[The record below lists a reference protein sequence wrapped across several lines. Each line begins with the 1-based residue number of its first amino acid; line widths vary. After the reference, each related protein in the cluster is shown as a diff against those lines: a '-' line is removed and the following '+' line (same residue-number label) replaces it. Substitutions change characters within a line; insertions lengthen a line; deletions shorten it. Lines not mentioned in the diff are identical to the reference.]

1 MDKSSRTVIVDG
13 SIVYTDS
20 SEILSSAGFE
30 KLLLEYI
37 EILRERNSPLLRA
50 LEAFRVGNEYHIRH
64 IVEYI
69 HLLTLRNVR
78 DITTIINYVNPEDFA
93 KFIESFYT
101 FWRNKHRFMIK
112 RESYTLDPTRRTSIV
127 FTATMVAEEFKNLIR
142 NLYRT
147 VMKNIAVDDSTVIV
161 RQLPSGAQVTFL
173 VDNLNVEKPKLTRFK
188 SVPTIWG
195 AIFDPP
201 VIFYT
206 RSNKRKGVL
215 PVVDEPVLEKIKL
228 EKSTGEWYH
237 VPILVGDLLMYVYVH
252 KEFLCHAAGLGN
264 LFQFADI
271 RSIEQNE
278 VCGVLIFGLRPEEIP
293 DFKPVWKNGVIFN
306 EGEFY
311 VGIIPAIDEND
322 YFGYMKKTIL
332 TLHNLYRIDQ
342 GKLPIHGS
350 MARIVLKN
358 GKSAVAM
365 FVGDS
370 GAGKSETLDALNR
383 LEEVAYVDVIID
395 DMGCLDIINGRVVAY
410 GTETGAF
417 VRLDDLP
424 PGYAYYTMDRSIFMN
439 PDKINARVIVPFNNY
454 KDIITPTPID
464 FFFYANNYTEVKEDS
479 ERIVFFSSVEE
490 AIKVFS
496 AGKRMSKGT
505 TSEEGMTE
513 SYFANPF
520 GAVQRQEVH
529 HKIAE
534 QFLTKMFE
542 TGVRVGE
549 IRTMLGV
556 EGYEK
561 EGTQLAARALLKLIE
576 KVK

>member
-1 MDKSSRTVIVDG
+1 MGRSVIIDG

-20 SEILSSAGFE
+20 SEILSNSGFE
-30 KLLLEYI
+30 NLLHEYI
-37 EILRERNSPLLRA
+37 DLLKERNSPLLRT
-50 LEAFRVGNEYHIRH
+50 LEAFRVGDDYNIRH
-64 IVEYI
+64 FTEYL
-69 HLLTLRNVR
+69 HLLTLR
-78 DITTIINYVNPEDFA
+78 DIKEITTIINYVNPEDLA
-93 KFIESFYT
+93 KFIESFYS

-112 RESYTLDPTRRTSIV
+112 KEKYTVDNARKTSIV
-127 FTATMVAEEFKNLIR
+127 FTATMIAEEFKNLVR

-147 VMKNIAVDDSTVIV
+147 IMKNISPDSTNII

-173 VDNLNVEKPKLTRFK
+173 VDNVDCTDERLYNFSGIPV
-188 SVPTIWG
+188 VWG

-215 PVVDEPVLEKIKL
+215 PVVEKKVIDNLALPNKDKDWFL
-228 EKSTGEWYH
+228 FPIFVGE
-237 VPILVGDLLMYVYVH
+237 LLMYIYVQ
-252 KEFLCHAAGLGN
+252 KEYLSHAAGLGN

-271 RSIEQNE
+271 TEMKSKT
-278 VCGVLIFGLRPEEIP
+278 VSGVLIFGLPIENIP
-293 DFKPVWKNGVIFN
+293 DYEHRWKNGVISKD
-306 EGEFY
+306 GELY
-311 VGIIPAIDEND
+311 VGVIPALDEND
-322 YFGYMKKTIL
+322 YFGYMKKTTL
-332 TLHNLYRIDQ
+332 TIHNLIRIDQ
-342 GKLPIHGS
+342 EKLPIHGS

-395 DMGCLDIINGRVVAY
+395 DMGTLDVSNGKVVAY

-454 KDIITPTPID
+454 KEIVKPTPID
-464 FFFYANNYTEVKEDS
+464 FFLYANNYTEVKNDN
-479 ERIVFFSSVEE
+479 ERIVFFDELKE
-490 AIKVFS
+490 ALEVFS

-505 TSEEGMTE
+505 TSEEGLTE

-520 GAVQRQEVH
+520 GAVQRKEKH
-529 HKIAE
+529 HEIA
-534 QFLTKMFE
+534 QTFLKRMFE

-561 EGTQLAARALLKLIE
+561 EGTYLAAKTLYKIIE
-576 KVK
+576 RM

>member
-1 MDKSSRTVIVDG
+1 MGRSVIIDG

-20 SEILSSAGFE
+20 SEILSNPGFE
-30 KLLLEYI
+30 ALLREYI
-37 EILRERNSPLLRA
+37 DVLKERNSPLLKT
-50 LEAFRVGNEYHIRH
+50 LEAFRIGEDYDIRH
-64 IVEYI
+64 IVEYL
-69 HLLTLRNVR
+69 HLLTLRNIR
-78 DITTIINYVNPEDFA
+78 EITTIINYVNPEDLA
-93 KFIESFYT
+93 KFVESFYS
-101 FWRNKHRFMIK
+101 FWRNKHRFMMK
-112 RESYTLDPTRRTSIV
+112 RERYTLDSARKTSIV
-127 FTATMVAEEFKNLIR
+127 FTAVMVAEEFKNLVR

-147 VMKNIAVDDSTVIV
+147 IMKNIIADNTNII

-173 VDNLNVEKPKLTRFK
+173 VDTFECTQERLRNFDNVP
-188 SVPTIWG
+188 VIWG

-206 RSNKRKGVL
+206 KSNKRKGTL
-215 PVVDEPVLEKIKL
+215 PVVENRVLDRIKL
-228 EKSTGEWYH
+228 PNKERDWYL
-237 VPILVGDLLMYVYVH
+237 VPILAAELLIYIYVH
-252 KEFLCHAAGLGN
+252 REFLSHAAGLGN
-264 LFQFADI
+264 LFQFAELIDMK
-271 RSIEQNE
+271 SKQ
-278 VCGVLIFGLRPEEIP
+278 VSGVLIFGLQPESIP
-293 DFKPVWKNGVIFN
+293 DYKPEWKNGVIFK
-306 EGEFY
+306 EDSTYIG
-311 VGIIPAIDEND
+311 VIPALDEND
-322 YFGYMKKTIL
+322 YFGYMKKTTL
-332 TLHNLYRIDQ
+332 TLHNLIRIDQ

-395 DMGCLDIINGRVVAY
+395 DMGSLDIVNGRVVAY

-454 KDIITPTPID
+454 KEVITPTPID
-464 FFFYANNYTEVKEDS
+464 FFFYANNYTEVDNDED
-479 ERIVFFSSVEE
+479 RIVFFDDVEKALE
-490 AIKVFS
+490 VFS
-496 AGKRMSKGT
+496 AGRRMSKGT

-520 GAVQRQEVH
+520 GAVQRKEEH
-529 HKIAE
+529 RKIA
-534 QFLTKMFE
+534 QVFLKKMFE
-542 TGVRVGE
+542 TGVKVGE

-561 EGTQLAARALLKLIE
+561 EGTYLAAKRLYKIIE
-576 KVK
+576 QM

>member
-1 MDKSSRTVIVDG
+1 MGRSVIIDG

-20 SEILSSAGFE
+20 SEILSNPGFE
-30 KLLLEYI
+30 SLLREYI
-37 EILRERNSPLLRA
+37 DFLKERNSPLLRT
-50 LEAFRVGNEYHIRH
+50 LEAFRIGEDYNVRH
-64 IVEYI
+64 FVEYL
-69 HLLTLRNVR
+69 HLLTLRDINE
-78 DITTIINYVNPEDFA
+78 ITTIINYVNPEDLA
-93 KFIESFYT
+93 KFIESFYS
-101 FWRNKHRFMIK
+101 FWRSKHRFMIK
-112 RESYTLDPTRRTSIV
+112 REKYTIDNARKTSVV
-127 FTATMVAEEFKNLIR
+127 FTATMIAEEFKNLVR

-147 VMKNIAVDDSTVIV
+147 IMKNIAPDNTNII

-173 VDNLNVEKPKLTRFK
+173 IDNLECQDERLSCFSGIPMV
-188 SVPTIWG
+188 WG

-215 PVVDEPVLEKIKL
+215 PVVEGEIIDKLKLPNKEKDWFL
-228 EKSTGEWYH
+228 F
-237 VPILVGDLLMYVYVH
+237 PILAGELLMYIYVQ
-252 KEFLCHAAGLGN
+252 KEFLSHAAGLGN

-271 RSIEQNE
+271 VDIKSKKVSGIL
-278 VCGVLIFGLRPEEIP
+278 VFGLPVENIPEYDE
-293 DFKPVWKNGVIFN
+293 KWKNGVIFKD
-306 EGEFY
+306 GELY
-311 VGIIPAIDEND
+311 IGIIPALDEND
-322 YFGYMKKTIL
+322 YFGYMKKTTL
-332 TLHNLYRIDQ
+332 TIHNLIRIDQ
-342 GKLPIHGS
+342 GKLPVHGS
-350 MARIVLKN
+350 MAKIVLKN

-395 DMGCLDIINGRVVAY
+395 DMGTLDILNGRVVAY

-454 KDIITPTPID
+454 KEIITPTPID
-464 FFFYANNYTEVKEDS
+464 FFLYANNYTEVKDDS
-479 ERIVFFSSVEE
+479 ERIVFFDKLED
-490 AIKVFS
+490 AIEVFS

-520 GAVQRQEVH
+520 GAVQRKEKH
-529 HKIAE
+529 HEIA
-534 QFLTKMFE
+534 QVFLKKMFE
-542 TGVRVGE
+542 SGVKVGE

-561 EGTQLAARALLKLIE
+561 EGTYLAAKTLYKIIE
-576 KVK
+576 RL

>member
-1 MDKSSRTVIVDG
+1 MGRSVIIDG

-20 SEILSSAGFE
+20 SEILSNPGFE
-30 KLLLEYI
+30 SLLREYI
-37 EILRERNSPLLRA
+37 DFLKERNSPLLRT
-50 LEAFRVGNEYHIRH
+50 LEAFRIGEDYNVRH
-64 IVEYI
+64 FVEYL
-69 HLLTLRNVR
+69 HLLTLRDINE
-78 DITTIINYVNPEDFA
+78 ITTIINYVNPEDLA
-93 KFIESFYT
+93 KFIESFYS
-101 FWRNKHRFMIK
+101 FWRSKHRFMIK
-112 RESYTLDPTRRTSIV
+112 KEKYTVDNARKTSIV
-127 FTATMVAEEFKNLIR
+127 FTATMIAEEFKNLVR

-147 VMKNIAVDDSTVIV
+147 IMKNITPDNTNII

-173 VDNLNVEKPKLTRFK
+173 VDTFECHDERLSCFSEIPV
-188 SVPTIWG
+188 VWG

-215 PVVDEPVLEKIKL
+215 PVVEKEIINHLKL
-228 EKSTGEWYH
+228 PNKEKDWFLL
-237 VPILVGDLLMYVYVH
+237 PILVGELLMYIYVQ
-252 KEFLCHAAGLGN
+252 KEFLSHAAGLGN

-271 RSIEQNE
+271 EDMKNKKVSGI
-278 VCGVLIFGLRPEEIP
+278 LIFGLPIENIP
-293 DFKPVWKNGVIFN
+293 DYDGKWKNGVIFKDN
-306 EGEFY
+306 DLY
-311 VGIIPAIDEND
+311 VGIIPALDEND
-322 YFGYMKKTIL
+322 YFGYMKKTTL
-332 TLHNLYRIDQ
+332 TIHNLIRIDQ
-342 GKLPIHGS
+342 GKLPVHGS
-350 MARIVLKN
+350 MAKIVLKN

-395 DMGCLDIINGRVVAY
+395 DMGTLDILNARVVAY

-454 KDIITPTPID
+454 KEIITPTPID
-464 FFFYANNYTEVKEDS
+464 FFLYANNYTEVKDDS
-479 ERIVFFSSVEE
+479 ERIVFFDKLED
-490 AIKVFS
+490 AIEVFS

-520 GAVQRQEVH
+520 GAVQRKEKH
-529 HKIAE
+529 HEIA
-534 QFLTKMFE
+534 QVFLKKMFE
-542 TGVRVGE
+542 TGVKVGE

-561 EGTQLAARALLKLIE
+561 EGTYLAAKTLYRIIE
-576 KVK
+576 RM

>member
-1 MDKSSRTVIVDG
+1 MGRSVIIDG

-20 SEILSSAGFE
+20 SEILSNPGFE
-30 KLLLEYI
+30 KLLREYI
-37 EILRERNSPLLRA
+37 DFLKEKNSPLLRT
-50 LEAFRVGNEYHIRH
+50 LEAFRIGEEYNVRH
-64 IVEYI
+64 FIEYL
-69 HLLTLRNVR
+69 HLLTLRDVKE
-78 DITTIINYVNPEDFA
+78 ITTIINYVNPEDLA
-93 KFIESFYT
+93 KFIESFYS

-112 RESYTLDPTRRTSIV
+112 RESYTIDNARKTSIV
-127 FTATMVAEEFKNLIR
+127 FTATMIAEEFKNLVR

-147 VMKNIAVDDSTVIV
+147 IMKNIEPDNSNIV

-173 VDNLNVEKPKLTRFK
+173 VDSFDCNDERFCNF
-188 SVPTIWG
+188 SNIPMVWG

-215 PVVDEPVLEKIKL
+215 PVVERNVLSDLKLPNKEKD
-228 EKSTGEWYH
+228 WYLI
-237 VPILVGDLLMYVYVH
+237 PILVADLLMFVYVN
-252 KEFLCHAAGLGN
+252 KEFLSHAAGLGN
-264 LFQFADI
+264 LFQFANIMDLKKK
-271 RSIEQNE
+271 E
-278 VCGVLIFGLRPEEIP
+278 VSGALIFGLPVENIP
-293 DFKPVWKNGVIFN
+293 DYQEKWKNGVIFKDQ
-306 EGEFY
+306 GLY
-311 VGIIPAIDEND
+311 IGVIPALDEND
-322 YFGYMKKTIL
+322 YFGYMKKTLL
-332 TLHNLYRIDQ
+332 TMHNLIRIDQ
-342 GKLPIHGS
+342 GKLPVHGS

-370 GAGKSETLDALNR
+370 GAGKSETLNALNR

-395 DMGCLDIINGRVVAY
+395 DMGSLDIVNGKVVAY

-454 KDIITPTPID
+454 KEVITPTPID
-464 FFFYANNYTEVKEDS
+464 FFLYANNYTEVKNDED
-479 ERIVFFSSVEE
+479 RIVFFDNLDD
-490 AIKVFS
+490 AIQVFS

-520 GAVQRQEVH
+520 GAVQRKEEH

-534 QFLTKMFE
+534 IFLKKMFE

-561 EGTQLAARALLKLIE
+561 EGTYLAAKALYKIVE
-576 KVK
+576 RM

>member
-1 MDKSSRTVIVDG
+1 MGRSVIIDG

-20 SEILSSAGFE
+20 SEILSNPGFE
-30 KLLLEYI
+30 SLLREYI
-37 EILRERNSPLLRA
+37 DVLKERSSPLLRT
-50 LEAFRVGNEYHIRH
+50 LEAFRVGDDYNIRH
-64 IVEYI
+64 FVEYL
-69 HLLTLRNVR
+69 HLLTLR
-78 DITTIINYVNPEDFA
+78 DIKEITTIINYVNPDDLA
-93 KFIESFYT
+93 KFVESFYS

-112 RESYTLDPTRRTSIV
+112 KEKYTIDSARKTSIV
-127 FTATMVAEEFKNLIR
+127 FTAVMVAEEFKNLVR

-147 VMKNIAVDDSTVIV
+147 IMKNIAPDNTNIV

-173 VDNLNVEKPKLTRFK
+173 TDTIDCTNEKLKNF
-188 SVPTIWG
+188 SDIQMIWG

-206 RSNKRKGVL
+206 KSNKRKGTV
-215 PVVDEPVLEKIKL
+215 PVVEQEVLNRVKL
-228 EKSTGEWYH
+228 NNKEREWYFI
-237 VPILVGDLLMYVYVH
+237 PILIADLVIYVYVH
-252 KEFLCHAAGLGN
+252 REFLSHAAGLGN

-271 RSIEQNE
+271 VDLKSKNPS
-278 VCGVLIFGLRPEEIP
+278 GVLIFGLPAESIP
-293 DFKPVWKNGVIFN
+293 DYKPEWKNGVIFKDD
-306 EGEFY
+306 GLY
-311 VGIIPAIDEND
+311 VGIIPAFDEND
-322 YFGYMKKTIL
+322 YFGYMKKTAL
-332 TLHNLYRIDQ
+332 TLHNLVRIDQ
-342 GKLPIHGS
+342 GRLPIHGS

-395 DMGCLDIINGRVVAY
+395 DMGSLDIQNGRIVAY

-454 KDIITPTPID
+454 KEIVTPTPID
-464 FFFYANNYTEVKEDS
+464 FFFYANNYTEVHNDE
-479 ERIVFFSSVEE
+479 ERIIFFNNVED

-520 GAVQRQEVH
+520 GAVQRKEEH
-529 HKIAE
+529 HRIAE
-534 QFLTKMFE
+534 HFLRKMFE

-549 IRTMLGV
+549 IRTMLGI

-561 EGTQLAARALLKLIE
+561 EGTYLAAKMLYRIIE
-576 KVK
+576 KM

>member
-1 MDKSSRTVIVDG
+1 
-13 SIVYTDS
+13 
-20 SEILSSAGFE
+20 
-30 KLLLEYI
+30 
-37 EILRERNSPLLRA
+37 
-50 LEAFRVGNEYHIRH
+50 
-64 IVEYI
+64 
-69 HLLTLRNVR
+69 
-78 DITTIINYVNPEDFA
+78 
-93 KFIESFYT
+93 
-101 FWRNKHRFMIK
+101 MIK
-112 RESYTLDPTRRTSIV
+112 RESYTIDNARKTSIV
-127 FTATMVAEEFKNLIR
+127 FTVTMIAEEFKNLVR

-147 VMKNIAVDDSTVIV
+147 IMKNIEPDNSNIV

-173 VDNLNVEKPKLTRFK
+173 VDSFDCNDERFCNF
-188 SVPTIWG
+188 SNIPMVWG

-215 PVVDEPVLEKIKL
+215 PVVERNVLSDLKLPNKEKD
-228 EKSTGEWYH
+228 WYLI
-237 VPILVGDLLMYVYVH
+237 PILVADLLMFVYVN
-252 KEFLCHAAGLGN
+252 KEFLSHAAGLGN
-264 LFQFADI
+264 LFQFANIMDLKKK
-271 RSIEQNE
+271 E
-278 VCGVLIFGLRPEEIP
+278 VSGALIFGLPVENIP
-293 DFKPVWKNGVIFN
+293 DYQEKWKNGVIFKDQ
-306 EGEFY
+306 GLY
-311 VGIIPAIDEND
+311 IGVIPALDEND
-322 YFGYMKKTIL
+322 YFGYMKKTLL
-332 TLHNLYRIDQ
+332 TMHNLIRIDQ
-342 GKLPIHGS
+342 GKLPVHGS

-395 DMGCLDIINGRVVAY
+395 DMGSLDIVNGKVVAY

-454 KDIITPTPID
+454 KEVITPTPID
-464 FFFYANNYTEVKEDS
+464 FFLYANNYTEVKNDED
-479 ERIVFFSSVEE
+479 RIVFFDNLDD
-490 AIKVFS
+490 AIQVFS

-520 GAVQRQEVH
+520 GAVQRKEEH

-534 QFLTKMFE
+534 IFLKKMFE

-561 EGTQLAARALLKLIE
+561 EGTYLAAKALYKIVE
-576 KVK
+576 RM

>member
-1 MDKSSRTVIVDG
+1 MGRSVIIDG

-20 SEILSSAGFE
+20 SEILSNAGFE
-30 KLLLEYI
+30 ELLREYI
-37 EILRERNSPLLRA
+37 QVLKERNSPLLKT
-50 LEAFRVGNEYHIRH
+50 LEAFRVGNDYNTRQFIEYL
-64 IVEYI
+64 
-69 HLLTLRNVR
+69 HLLTLRNIKE
-78 DITTIINYVNPEDFA
+78 ITTIINYVNPDDLA
-93 KFIESFYT
+93 KFVESFYS

-112 RESYTLDPTRRTSIV
+112 KEKYTIDSARKTSIV
-127 FTATMVAEEFKNLIR
+127 FTAVMIAEEFKNLVR

-147 VMKNIAVDDSTVIV
+147 IMKNIAPEKTNII

-173 VDNLNVEKPKLTRFK
+173 CDTIECTNEKLKNF
-188 SVPTIWG
+188 SDISMIWG

-206 RSNKRKGVL
+206 KSNKRKGTVPVIEKEVL
-215 PVVDEPVLEKIKL
+215 SLIKL
-228 EKSTGEWYH
+228 NNKEREWYFI
-237 VPILVGDLLMYVYVH
+237 PILIADLMVYIYVH
-252 KEFLCHAAGLGN
+252 REFLSHAAGLGN

-271 RSIEQNE
+271 VDVKSKKPS
-278 VCGVLIFGLRPEEIP
+278 GVLIFGLPADNIP
-293 DFKPVWKNGVIFN
+293 DYKPEWKNGVIFKD
-306 EGEFY
+306 EDMY
-311 VGIIPAIDEND
+311 VGVIPAFDEND
-322 YFGYMKKTIL
+322 YFGYMKKTSL
-332 TLHNLYRIDQ
+332 TLHNLIRIDQ

-395 DMGCLDIINGRVVAY
+395 DMGSLDILNGRIVAY

-439 PDKINARVIVPFNNY
+439 PDKVNARVIVPFNNY
-454 KDIITPTPID
+454 KEIITPTPID
-464 FFFYANNYTEVKEDS
+464 FFFYANNYTEVQNED
-479 ERIVFFSSVEE
+479 ERVIFFDNVDE

-520 GAVQRQEVH
+520 GAVQRKEEH

-534 QFLTKMFE
+534 LFLRKMFE
-542 TGVRVGE
+542 SGVKVGE
-549 IRTMLGV
+549 IRTMLGI

-561 EGTQLAARALLKLIE
+561 EGTYLAAKALYKIIE
-576 KVK
+576 KM

>member
-1 MDKSSRTVIVDG
+1 MGRSVIIDG

-20 SEILSSAGFE
+20 SEILSNSGFE
-30 KLLLEYI
+30 NLLQEYI
-37 EILRERNSPLLRA
+37 DLLKERNSPLLRT
-50 LEAFRVGNEYHIRH
+50 LEAFRVGNDYNIRH
-64 IVEYI
+64 FTEYL
-69 HLLTLRNVR
+69 HLLTLR
-78 DITTIINYVNPEDFA
+78 DIKEITTIINYVNPDDLA
-93 KFIESFYT
+93 KFIESFYS

-112 RESYTLDPTRRTSIV
+112 KEKYTVDNARKTSIV
-127 FTATMVAEEFKNLIR
+127 FTATMIAEEFKNLVR

-147 VMKNIAVDDSTVIV
+147 IMKNISPDSTNII

-173 VDNLNVEKPKLTRFK
+173 VDNVDCTDERLCNLSGIPV
-188 SVPTIWG
+188 VWG

-215 PVVDEPVLEKIKL
+215 PVVEKKVIDNLVLPNKDKDWFLFPIFV
-228 EKSTGEWYH
+228 GE
-237 VPILVGDLLMYVYVH
+237 LLMYIYVQ
-252 KEFLCHAAGLGN
+252 KEYLSHAAGLGN

-271 RSIEQNE
+271 TEMKSKI
-278 VCGVLIFGLRPEEIP
+278 VSGVLIFGLPIENIP
-293 DFKPVWKNGVIFN
+293 DYEERWKNGVIFKD
-306 EGEFY
+306 GELY
-311 VGIIPAIDEND
+311 IGVIPALDEND
-322 YFGYMKKTIL
+322 YFGYMKKTTL
-332 TLHNLYRIDQ
+332 TIHNLIRIDQ

-395 DMGCLDIINGRVVAY
+395 DMGTLDILNGKVVAY

-454 KDIITPTPID
+454 KEIVKPTPID
-464 FFFYANNYTEVKEDS
+464 FFLYANNYTEVKDDN
-479 ERIVFFSSVEE
+479 ERIVLFDELEE
-490 AIKVFS
+490 ALEVFS

-505 TSEEGMTE
+505 TSEEGLTE

-520 GAVQRQEVH
+520 GAVQRKEKH
-529 HKIAE
+529 HEIA
-534 QFLTKMFE
+534 QIFLKRMFE

-561 EGTQLAARALLKLIE
+561 EGTYLAAKTLYKIIE
-576 KVK
+576 RM

>member
-1 MDKSSRTVIVDG
+1 MGRSVIIDG

-20 SEILSSAGFE
+20 SEILSNPGFE
-30 KLLLEYI
+30 ALLREYI
-37 EILRERNSPLLRA
+37 DVLKERNSPLLRT
-50 LEAFRVGNEYHIRH
+50 LEAFRIGEDYDIRH
-64 IVEYI
+64 IVEYL
-69 HLLTLRNVR
+69 HLLTLRNIR
-78 DITTIINYVNPEDFA
+78 EITTIINYVNPEDLA
-93 KFIESFYT
+93 KFVESFYS
-101 FWRNKHRFMIK
+101 FWRNKHRFMMK
-112 RESYTLDPTRRTSIV
+112 RESYTLDSARKTSIV
-127 FTATMVAEEFKNLIR
+127 FTAAMVAEEFKNLVR

-147 VMKNIAVDDSTVIV
+147 IMKNIISDNTNII

-173 VDNLNVEKPKLTRFK
+173 VDTFECTQEKLRHFDNVP
-188 SVPTIWG
+188 VIWG

-206 RSNKRKGVL
+206 KSNKRKGTL
-215 PVVDEPVLEKIKL
+215 PVVENRVLDRIKL
-228 EKSTGEWYH
+228 PNKERDWYL
-237 VPILVGDLLMYVYVH
+237 VPILAAELLIYIYVH
-252 KEFLCHAAGLGN
+252 KEFLSHAAGLGN
-264 LFQFADI
+264 LFQFAELIDMK
-271 RSIEQNE
+271 SKQ
-278 VCGVLIFGLRPEEIP
+278 VSGVLIFGLQPELIP
-293 DFKPVWKNGVIFN
+293 DYKPEWKNGVIFKEEN
-306 EGEFY
+306 TYIG
-311 VGIIPAIDEND
+311 VIPALDEND

-332 TLHNLYRIDQ
+332 TLHNLIRVDQ

-395 DMGCLDIINGRVVAY
+395 DMGSLDIVNGRVVAY

-454 KDIITPTPID
+454 KEVITPTPID
-464 FFFYANNYTEVKEDS
+464 FFFYANNYTETDNDED
-479 ERIVFFSSVEE
+479 RIVFFDDVEKALE
-490 AIKVFS
+490 VFS
-496 AGKRMSKGT
+496 AGRRMSKGT

-520 GAVQRQEVH
+520 GAVQRKEAH
-529 HKIAE
+529 HKIA
-534 QFLTKMFE
+534 QVFMKKMFE
-542 TGVRVGE
+542 TGVKVGE

-561 EGTQLAARALLKLIE
+561 EGTYLAAKRLYKIIE
-576 KVK
+576 QM

>member
-1 MDKSSRTVIVDG
+1 MGRSVIIDG

-20 SEILSSAGFE
+20 SEILSNPGFE
-30 KLLLEYI
+30 SLLREYI
-37 EILRERNSPLLRA
+37 DFLKERNSPLLRT
-50 LEAFRVGNEYHIRH
+50 LEAFRIGEDYNVRH
-64 IVEYI
+64 FVEYL
-69 HLLTLRNVR
+69 HLLTLRDINE
-78 DITTIINYVNPEDFA
+78 ITTIINYVNPEDLA
-93 KFIESFYT
+93 KFIESFYS
-101 FWRNKHRFMIK
+101 FWRSKHRFMIK
-112 RESYTLDPTRRTSIV
+112 KEKYTIDNARKTSIV
-127 FTATMVAEEFKNLIR
+127 FTATMIAEEFKNLVR

-147 VMKNIAVDDSTVIV
+147 LMKNITPDNTNII

-173 VDNLNVEKPKLTRFK
+173 IDTFECVDERLLSFSGIPMV
-188 SVPTIWG
+188 WG

-215 PVVDEPVLEKIKL
+215 PVVEGEIIDKLKLPNKEKDWFL
-228 EKSTGEWYH
+228 F
-237 VPILVGDLLMYVYVH
+237 PILAGELLMYIYVQ
-252 KEFLCHAAGLGN
+252 KEFLSHAAGLGN

-271 RSIEQNE
+271 VDIKSKKVSGIL
-278 VCGVLIFGLRPEEIP
+278 VFGLPVENIPEYEE
-293 DFKPVWKNGVIFN
+293 KWKNGVIFKD
-306 EGEFY
+306 GELY
-311 VGIIPAIDEND
+311 IGIIPALDEND
-322 YFGYMKKTIL
+322 YFGYMKKTTL
-332 TLHNLYRIDQ
+332 TIHNLIRIDQ
-342 GKLPIHGS
+342 GKLPVHGS
-350 MARIVLKN
+350 MAKIVLKN

-395 DMGCLDIINGRVVAY
+395 DMGTLDILNGRVVAY

-454 KDIITPTPID
+454 KEIITPTPID
-464 FFFYANNYTEVKEDS
+464 FFLYANNYTEVKDDS
-479 ERIVFFSSVEE
+479 ERIVFFDKLED
-490 AIKVFS
+490 AIEVFS

-520 GAVQRQEVH
+520 GAVQRKEKH
-529 HKIAE
+529 HEIA
-534 QFLTKMFE
+534 QVFLKKMFE
-542 TGVRVGE
+542 SGVKVGE

-561 EGTQLAARALLKLIE
+561 EGTYLAAKTLYKIIE
-576 KVK
+576 RL

>member
-1 MDKSSRTVIVDG
+1 MERSVIIDG

-20 SEILSSAGFE
+20 SEILSNPGFE
-30 KLLLEYI
+30 ALLKEFIDFLKEKNNPV
-37 EILRERNSPLLRA
+37 LRTLD
-50 LEAFRVGNEYHIRH
+50 AFKVGNDYNIRH
-64 IVEYI
+64 IVEYL
-69 HLLTLRNVR
+69 HLLTLRNVEE
-78 DITTIINYVNPEDFA
+78 ITTIINYVNPEELA
-93 KFIESFYT
+93 KFVESLYS
-101 FWRNKHRFMIK
+101 FWRSKHRFIMTK
-112 RESYTLDPTRRTSIV
+112 EKYTIDNARRTSIV
-127 FTATMVAEEFKNLIR
+127 FTATMISEEFKTLVR

-147 VMKNIAVDDSTVIV
+147 IMKNISADNSTIV

-173 VDNLNVEKPKLTRFK
+173 IDDIEHPNERLVNF
-188 SVPTIWG
+188 SGVPTIWG

-215 PVVDEPVLEKIKL
+215 PVVEKENVLSKLVLPNKEKD
-228 EKSTGEWYH
+228 WYL
-237 VPILVGDLLMYVYVH
+237 VPILAGDLLMYIYVH
-252 KEFLCHAAGLGN
+252 KEYLSHAAGLGN

-271 RSIEQNE
+271 RDIKRTKVS
-278 VCGVLIFGLRPEEIP
+278 GVLLFGLPTVNIP
-293 DFKPVWKNGVIFN
+293 DYKSEWKNGVIFKDD
-306 EGEFY
+306 EMYIG
-311 VGIIPAIDEND
+311 VIPAFDEND
-322 YFGYMKKTIL
+322 YFGYMKKSVL
-332 TLHNLYRIDQ
+332 TLHNLIRIDQ

-350 MARIVLKN
+350 MARIGLKN

-383 LEEVAYVDVIID
+383 LEEVAYVDILID
-395 DMGCLDIINGRVVAY
+395 DMGSLDVVNGRVVAY

-439 PDKINARVIVPFNNY
+439 PDQINARVIVPFNNY
-454 KDIITPTPID
+454 KEIVTPTPID
-464 FFFYANNYTEVKEDS
+464 FFFYANNYTEVSDDK
-479 ERIVFFSSVEE
+479 ERIVFFDDVNE
-490 AIKVFS
+490 ALEVFS

-505 TSEEGMTE
+505 TSEEGMTQ

-520 GAVQRQEVH
+520 GAVQRKEEH

-534 QFLTKMFE
+534 SFMKKMFE

-561 EGTQLAARALLKLIE
+561 DGTYLAAKTLYKIIE
-576 KVK
+576 QM